1 MNRLLRKKL
10 NFSQFLQRQPL
21 REFIIKVK
29 EFKEE
34 KNPECLLERVLKSLS
49 ILNPTQR
56 EKTKA
61 ISAKLEKLKMYQSMK
76 TEWFKLGMQLHQSL
90 QHDSFMFCSKAK
102 SNCQFQTT
110 NNYSKNWD
118 WLHSCQLLAN
128 SAITGMI
135 KPITKSTVDTGKREN
150 SKRSHSKIQNELIRD
165 MKFKLSSSSAKI
177 L

>member
-21 REFIIKVK
+21 REIIIKVK

-76 TEWFKLGMQLHQSL
+76 TEWFKLGMELHQSL
-90 QHDSFMFCSKAK
+90 QHDSFMFCSKEKQLPVPDYKQLFEKLRLTPQLPVACK
-102 SNCQFQTT
+102 LCNNRDDET
-110 NNYSKNWD
+110 NHEV
-118 WLHSCQLLAN
+118 HS
-128 SAITGMI
+128 
-135 KPITKSTVDTGKREN
+135 RY
-150 SKRSHSKIQNELIRD
+150 R
-165 MKFKLSSSSAKI
+165 
-177 L
+177 